1 MATAALINAL
11 WDMWARLE
19 KKPVW
24 KLLVDMT
31 PEEIVSL
38 LDFGWITDELTEVE
52 ALKILTELEPSKI
65 ARIAELEKTG
75 FPGNFKL
82 RQN

>member
-1 MATAALINAL
+1 
-11 WDMWARLE
+11 
-19 KKPVW
+19 
-24 KLLVDMT
+24 MT